1 MLPEAFILASGVLTQ
16 TRDLMEGLV
25 IHPQA
30 MVRNLHLT
38 KGLLV
43 SEAVMMALA
52 TPLGG
57 RQTAHDIVYDLCRQA
72 IDKDCPLLDLLK
84 QDARVQ
90 AAVQSKDDGWLDRL
104 CDPANYLGLSREM
117 VDRVVMP

>member
-1 MLPEAFILASGVLTQ
+1 
-16 TRDLMEGLV
+16 MEGLV

-84 QDARVQ
+84 QDVRVQ